1 MVGKFLEVYSG
12 PGRVGPVQRRLME
25 KMVLCRREA
34 ACLIEHLGVAIVWHE
49 RPSGTLL
56 PGPGLGGSS
65 GAKPCVQ

>member
-12 PGRVGPVQRRLME
+12 PRRVRPVQRRLMG

-56 PGPGLGGSS
+56 PGLGLGGSS
-65 GAKPCVQ
+65 RAKLCVQ